1 MTSCRRPTRTRARVG
16 TARAE
21 RSQGLV
27 CVHDGPSTGIT
38 VTLPLFV
45 LPPTWAAEQRDL
57 LTRVREVCPR
67 EVVETSPGAWTWRR
81 DRHS

>member
-1 MTSCRRPTRTRARVG
+1 MPPAHPYQGARRRSAG
-16 TARAE
+16 GAE
-21 RSQGLV
+21 RSRSSV
-27 CVHDGPSTGIT
+27 SVHDGPSTGIT